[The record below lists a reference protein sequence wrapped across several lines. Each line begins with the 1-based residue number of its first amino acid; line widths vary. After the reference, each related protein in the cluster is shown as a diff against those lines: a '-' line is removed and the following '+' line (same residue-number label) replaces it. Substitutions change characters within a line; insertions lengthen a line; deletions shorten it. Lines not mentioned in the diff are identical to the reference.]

1 MTYTSTKISEIIEAF
16 EKWSITDFHS
26 EIEDFYS
33 SVLTAENISK
43 LSQQEFED
51 FFLVFAKEGGKIQ
64 SGGARTANRFIKNVH
79 ENFLVFKQR
88 ILAPFNSN
96 FDLHE
101 WLRWAESFNFFGKGL
116 ATIYLNRVDKNKYVI
131 VNNKSIEAYTKLG
144 YNIAKNS
151 LDRTYQDLLF
161 AQSDLIKK
169 FPILRNFF
177 KADYLAH
184 FLIGTSQGLALLES
198 NEFNTDKIRKIKKED
213 IEEAIIKIKNNPI
226 LRKGRESLE
235 YDLVYEKTAYPPIL
249 VLSEANKIAGGQELL
264 LSDFGNSTKNAFSIL
279 DSLGFTVKKKRS
291 DFAEYLNKFI
301 IQSEKGTLTTAGYI
315 DRYKELKVKVS
326 FGQGNLGRLP

>member
-101 WLRWAESFNFFGKGL
+101 WLRWAESFNFFAERL
-116 ATIYLNRVDKNKYVI
+116 SNYLSK
-131 VNNKSIEAYTKLG
+131 
-144 YNIAKNS
+144 
-151 LDRTYQDLLF
+151 
-161 AQSDLIKK
+161 
-169 FPILRNFF
+169 
-177 KADYLAH
+177 
-184 FLIGTSQGLALLES
+184 
-198 NEFNTDKIRKIKKED
+198 
-213 IEEAIIKIKNNPI
+213 
-226 LRKGRESLE
+226 
-235 YDLVYEKTAYPPIL
+235 
-249 VLSEANKIAGGQELL
+249 
-264 LSDFGNSTKNAFSIL
+264 
-279 DSLGFTVKKKRS
+279 
-291 DFAEYLNKFI
+291 
-301 IQSEKGTLTTAGYI
+301 
-315 DRYKELKVKVS
+315 
-326 FGQGNLGRLP
+326 